1 MPRPRHNTPVPLERS
16 APDSFKRMLGRWPVF
31 TVRTLRVEE
40 IRASNLDCAPVRKEQ
55 FMHDQVVFFDSYF
68 MDYEV
73 TVPALRCWYINS
85 ISPHADVYELMDSI
99 MKGPEES

>member
-1 MPRPRHNTPVPLERS
+1 
-16 APDSFKRMLGRWPVF
+16 
-31 TVRTLRVEE
+31 
-40 IRASNLDCAPVRKEQ
+40 
-55 FMHDQVVFFDSYF
+55 MHDQVVFFDSYF